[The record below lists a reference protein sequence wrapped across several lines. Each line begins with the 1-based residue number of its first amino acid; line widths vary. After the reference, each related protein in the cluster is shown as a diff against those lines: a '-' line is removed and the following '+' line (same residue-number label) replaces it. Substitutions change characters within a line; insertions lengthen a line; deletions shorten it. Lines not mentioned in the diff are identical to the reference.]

1 MIKCKVSDKKYI
13 GSTTDIKRRLKDH
26 RSSLKYGHHKNK
38 ILQNAWNKY
47 GESSFCFTIVE
58 VIESEYDK
66 YLLESR
72 EDEWMKK
79 ENSLHPNG
87 FNLMTAEHNLHTE
100 IMRKK
105 RSEWTKGRR
114 HSEET
119 KQKIS
124 KSNKGK
130 IFSKTHCENIRK
142 SKLGRKLPT
151 IKCPQ
156 CNKIGATSNMRRYHF
171 DNCGKPSSKT
181 KLKRVKCP
189 NCKKSGSIANMK
201 RWHCDNCGL
210 KMSDSLKAKISD
222 SVRKTL
228 SLQQPGIAGRTL
240 RSAPETPLSR

>member
-105 RSEWTKGRR
+105 RSEWTKGR
-114 HSEET
+114 
-119 KQKIS
+119 
-124 KSNKGK
+124 
-130 IFSKTHCENIRK
+130 
-142 SKLGRKLPT
+142 KLPT

-201 RWHCDNCGL
+201 RWHFDNCGL

-240 RSAPETPLSR
+240 WSAPETPLSR